1 MNQVRRLGLEGTF
14 RSGSMRRVAF
24 DRVVLKIATQQPAF
38 V

>member
-24 DRVVLKIATQQPAF
+24 RVVLKIATQQPAF